1 MGNGRGTSR
10 ALLLAGAAVILSGC
24 VSAADPEMFAVQ
36 GFTSGTSGL
45 ADAGMAVDPSAQMAM
60 NGDAASE
67 TAAGVPMPVPSPSA
81 SDAAN
86 RMPASMDATAQ
97 TAQSSGQSVVM
108 ANTAV
113 DALNRGITQTQ
124 TAQPV
129 ANLYTTPAVPV
140 AVEATDTAQQPAA
153 EQAAP
158 SAETVVSE
166 NDASVA
172 EPQPPVQ
179 ELAVVAPPKKKS
191 IFARMFAPQKTSS
204 RDARAGTKKRL
215 VSQKPDRLTVASAGA
230 SALPGV
236 NVARALGTESLNAP
250 TDPDSGQIQLASAA
264 GLARLAPNGLHL
276 QTEKVEVA
284 CFKPQLVRTLKSI
297 ERHYGRPVMVTSG
310 YRSPKA
316 QPQNRWCVRV
326 APHLLRGSRHPGRG
340 RFQMAVG
347 KVPALDAG
355 PGWCRYLLPYGIGSH
370 RHRKHP
376 RLELALPSPQVKPNR
391 KRPCLCG
398 AFHPVSPWPKKLHTD
413 VIFFSLRPIIRLRSE
428 SGLIIRRLIAR
439 ALRLSVRTPDFH
451 SGKRGSTP
459 LGRATLFK
467 HLA

>member
-172 EPQPPVQ
+172 EPQVQ

-204 RDARAGTKKRL
+204 SDARAGTKKRL
-215 VSQKPDRLTVASAGA
+215 VSQKPDRVTVASAGA

-310 YRSPKA
+310 YRSPKH
-316 QPQNRWCVRV
+316 NRRIGG
-326 APHLLRGSRHPGRG
+326 ASGSRHTSCEAADIQVEGVSKWQLAKFLRSMPGRG
-340 RFQMAVG
+340 GVG
-347 KVPALDAG
+347 TYCHTESVHIDIG
-355 PGWCRYLLPYGIGSH
+355 NTRDWNWRCR
-370 RHRKHP
+370 RRK
-376 RLELALPSPQVKPNR
+376 
-391 KRPCLCG
+391 
-398 AFHPVSPWPKKLHTD
+398 
-413 VIFFSLRPIIRLRSE
+413 
-428 SGLIIRRLIAR
+428 
-439 ALRLSVRTPDFH
+439 
-451 SGKRGSTP
+451 
-459 LGRATLFK
+459 
-467 HLA
+467 

>member
-310 YRSPKA
+310 YRSPKH
-316 QPQNRWCVRV
+316 NRRIGG
-326 APHLLRGSRHPGRG
+326 ASGSRHTSCEAADIQSRAFPNGSWQSTCARCRAG
-340 RFQMAVG
+340 VVSVPIAIRNRFTSTSETPATGTGAAVAASKTEPETAMPLWRLSSG
-347 KVPALDAG
+347 FPLAKKT
-355 PGWCRYLLPYGIGSH
+355 SH
-370 RHRKHP
+370 GCHFFLSEANYP
-376 RLELALPSPQVKPNR
+376 LAVR
-391 KRPCLCG
+391 KRSDYKTP
-398 AFHPVSPWPKKLHTD
+398 HRT
-413 VIFFSLRPIIRLRSE
+413 RPSSI
-428 SGLIIRRLIAR
+428 G
-439 ALRLSVRTPDFH
+439 
-451 SGKRGSTP
+451 
-459 LGRATLFK
+459 
-467 HLA
+467 